1 MVFGNKFFF
10 VEVFCLCKQFSFSV
24 GQYFVYMF
32 KYFVVVVWVVV
43 RFQIFFV
50 EINEVMI
57 VYEMDYDIFGFNMD
71 GRVYDFVYCVDDSIV
86 GIFYFFFFN
95 LSKLLVVF
103 SL

>member
-1 MVFGNKFFF
+1 MCDGDNVVIFKLFYFDLVVYGMVLGNIFFF

-32 KYFVVVVWVVV
+32 EYFVVVVWVFVV
-43 RFQIFFV
+43 RFQVFFV

-71 GRVYDFVYCVDDSIV
+71 GRVY
-86 GIFYFFFFN
+86 
-95 LSKLLVVF
+95 VVVVICF
-103 SL
+103 